1 MKILITTAMAA
12 ALAVT
17 LPACNQ
23 QPAATDEAAETAAA
37 SLAALNGT
45 WTADLATLKFGGKPD
60 EFGVTDGSY
69 SCASC
74 IPPLT
79 VAADGQFHPVADR
92 PYYDSMAVKVV
103 DDQTIEIRSKKGDR
117 EISVVTSQVS
127 ADGNT
132 LTTRFNN
139 MSTEGAPVQGMSTS
153 TRVGPATAGAHATSG
168 QWKADKIGEY
178 TEEALDMSF
187 QIEGDT
193 VTSTSQGQTYVA
205 KLGGPAV
212 AIDGDTGGT
221 MVKVEQDGGSLKETY
236 IRDGKDVGIA
246 IITPNPDGTTFS
258 YNSSDP
264 RDGTT
269 TTFTANKKS

>member
-1 MKILITTAMAA
+1 
-12 ALAVT
+12 
-17 LPACNQ
+17 
-23 QPAATDEAAETAAA
+23 
-37 SLAALNGT
+37 
-45 WTADLATLKFGGKPD
+45 
-60 EFGVTDGSY
+60 
-69 SCASC
+69 
-74 IPPLT
+74 
-79 VAADGQFHPVADR
+79 
-92 PYYDSMAVKVV
+92 MAVKVV

-117 EISVVTSQVS
+117 EVSVVTSQVS

-139 MSTEGAPVQGMSTS
+139 MSTEGAPVQGTSTS
-153 TRVGPATAGAHATSG
+153 TRVGPAAAGAHATSG

-221 MVKVEQDGGSLKETY
+221 MVKVEQEGGSLKETY

-258 YNSSDP
+258 YNSNDP